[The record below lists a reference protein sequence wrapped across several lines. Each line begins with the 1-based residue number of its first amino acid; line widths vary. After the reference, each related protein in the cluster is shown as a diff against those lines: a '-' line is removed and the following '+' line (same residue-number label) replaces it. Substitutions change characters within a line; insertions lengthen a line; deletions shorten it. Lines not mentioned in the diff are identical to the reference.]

1 MELTNRI
8 LLIVF
13 LSSLILSFSGEAY
26 GSRPSPSKFASPPAP
41 VISYISSTPDDAPDS
56 SPAYAPAVSYI
67 SYAPSPSSDPAPAVS
82 YISYAPMN
90 APASSPSNGP
100 MVDLD
105 ILVLLQKSIRNGIH
119 IAEEGIKRAQQL
131 SGDPSPPSTV
141 KMCLHQCIENLD
153 YARDDLKKALGHI
166 ATADNFLV
174 SEDLAAASSDAAA
187 CDQCFVEMM
196 GGNHPIAEFDDAITS
211 TSTDSL
217 SILLDYASG

>member
-8 LLIVF
+8 LLIVS
-13 LSSLILSFSGEAY
+13 LSSLILSFSGGAY
-26 GSRPSPSKFASPPAP
+26 GSRPSPSQFASPPAP
-41 VISYISSTPDDAPDS
+41 VISYISSTPDDAPGS
-56 SPAYAPAVSYI
+56 SPAY
-67 SYAPSPSSDPAPAVS
+67 APAVS

-100 MVDLD
+100 IVDLD

-141 KMCLHQCIENLD
+141 KMCLHQCIENLS

-187 CDQCFVEMM
+187 CDQCFAEMM

-211 TSTDSL
+211 TSTDCL